1 MLSAKVASPAGCTP
15 CDFRRGFPLGEGFNE
30 RERAFAESIPALGEG
45 PESCSAHRC
54 HRAVLLQ
61 WHNLP
66 SSEQCSSTSQ
76 IPHALT
82 IFFKSA
88 TIAFIFGR
96 YQIDFWF

>member
-1 MLSAKVASPAGCTP
+1 LLLRDEKAVGV
-15 CDFRRGFPLGEGFNE
+15 
-30 RERAFAESIPALGEG
+30 ESTTGSWP
-45 PESCSAHRC
+45 SHRC